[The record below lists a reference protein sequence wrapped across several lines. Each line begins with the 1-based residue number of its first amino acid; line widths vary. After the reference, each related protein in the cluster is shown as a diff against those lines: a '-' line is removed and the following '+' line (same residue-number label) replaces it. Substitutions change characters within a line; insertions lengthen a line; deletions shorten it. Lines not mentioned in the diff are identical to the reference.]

1 MKGRELRLARIMNQ
15 ARRRTVIVPMD
26 HGFSLG
32 QVSGLKD
39 MKGAIERVIA
49 GGADAIVLHRGMVR
63 HFPDAAA
70 RSTGLIVHLSGGT
83 TQSHDPEEKVPV
95 CTVREA
101 VGLGADAVSI
111 QVNLG
116 SKTESRMIEAAG
128 MVSRECSLYGMP
140 LLIMCYPKGKRQEG
154 TMEHA
159 IGHCIRV
166 AEELGAD
173 LIKTAYTGSPAS
185 FAPLVEACSVPIV
198 VAGGERSDEGEILAM
213 VRGAISAGAAGVCM
227 GRNTFQRNDTA
238 GFIGKIRRIVYET
251 SEEQTGNSLVPPLPA

>member
-1 MKGRELRLARIMNQ
+1 MKGKELRLARIINH
-15 ARRRTVIVPMD
+15 ATRRTVIVPMD

-39 MKGAIERVIA
+39 MKGAVERVIA

-63 HFPDAAA
+63 HFPEAAA

-83 TQSHDPEEKVPV
+83 NTSPDPEEKVPV

-101 VGLGADAVSI
+101 LALGADAVSV

-116 SKTESRMIEAAG
+116 SRTESRMIEVAG
-128 MVSRECSLYGMP
+128 MVSRECRLHGIP
-140 LLIMCYPKGKRQEG
+140 LLIMCYPKGIRQEG
-154 TMEHA
+154 NMEHA

-173 LIKTAYTGSPAS
+173 LIKTAYTGSSAS
-185 FAPLVEACSVPIV
+185 FAPLLEASSVPVV
-198 VAGGERSDEGEILAM
+198 VAGGERSEEGGVLTMI
-213 VRGAISAGAAGVCM
+213 RDAISAGAAGVCM
-227 GRNTFQRNDTA
+227 GRNAFQRDDTA
-238 GFIGKIRRIVYET
+238 AFIREVRRIVHGT
-251 SEEQTGNSLVPPLPA
+251 PDGQIGTTLVSPLHA